1 MKDDKKIE
9 LVFKS
14 FSCPT
19 EGGTITGQ
27 TIDGKKVKGT
37 IKSDRKLN
45 FTLVAKNGDQTLY
58 FEGQLTKDKKSI
70 VGSYGTEENETPDAF
85 KLFLKELQS
94 KEEVV

>member
-1 MKDDKKIE
+1 MKDDKKIQ

-19 EGGTITGQ
+19 EGGTITGH

-45 FTLVAKNGDQTLY
+45 FTLKAIEGDQTLY
-58 FEGQLTKDKKSI
+58 FEGQLTRDEKSI

-85 KLFLKELQS
+85 KLFI
-94 KEEVV
+94 EEVLSRWSGY

>member
-14 FSCPT
+14 FFCPT
-19 EGGTITGQ
+19 QGGTITGY
-27 TIDGKKVKGT
+27 TIDGEKVKGT

-45 FTLVAKNGDQTLY
+45 FTLVPINGDQTLY
-58 FEGQLTKDKKSI
+58 FEGQLTKDEKSI